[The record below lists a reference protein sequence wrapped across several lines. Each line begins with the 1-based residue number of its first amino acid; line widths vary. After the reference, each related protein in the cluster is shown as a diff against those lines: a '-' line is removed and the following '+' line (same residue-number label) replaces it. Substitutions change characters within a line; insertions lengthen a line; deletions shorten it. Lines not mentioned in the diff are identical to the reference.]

1 MKKRFTLMMMV
12 MCFLMSIPLKMMA
25 ETVTVHFIDN
35 NGWTKY
41 AAYVYDCTKTTV
53 GSEWVTEKWPGQE
66 AVATDITYVN
76 NNKVVTWT
84 IELGSC
90 SLANAR
96 IILNNGSG
104 GQGNQYP
111 GPNNGGFEVANNQY
125 YNNIGKTD
133 APSAGGGSTGGGSG
147 SETTYPTITVKSQYN
162 QEKWDD
168 NNNFHFLTTDGK
180 IYTCTLDNVPS
191 GTEAI
196 WFRIV
201 RDGKEYGPQSTKEDL
216 LLTDTY
222 QPIYEN
228 GDRALKIVPTPGK
241 TSYTITYDYE
251 NNQIKYDAS
260 ESGGSTGSGS
270 TTDDTWAET
279 ENRLKGRVYTKGYYL
294 AGNFFSFSGAKVTY
308 DDAVFKFQRQK
319 NDDEGNAVY
328 MVENPASLTAHAQV
342 MRVNEF
348 GKAVKVYGPN
358 KAYDISYIC
367 PKTDMTTDQLD
378 LKGSENLD
386 EGTNYWN
393 ITTRNE
399 NESTYSDGMYEVFI
413 TIDKN
418 THEPSKWQFK
428 HIPTK
433 RVAYFISDA
442 KNATALPV
450 YDSRKGVADGFSNRF
465 YGTVNFSAD
474 HSYYV
479 IANYVQDKY
488 HEQLI
493 NYTKDKYKTCKPGVE
508 IVPTTNKLFLLGN
521 GGLDFKDASPN
532 NEFSPNEDPMKPGS
546 YAGSF
551 VAEFNPS
558 NGVWEQTDTKKHLG
572 IRGQVQKRIKGE
584 IITSISMVGDAIP
597 GTLKVDETTGKEVW
611 DYASTAADMTYD
623 ETDKCYK
630 TTIITTV
637 EDNGK
642 SKFRFVGNHKQ
653 KINWHEDTKDD
664 AKMKAKTPY
673 TGGGDGH
680 AATSYDPNKISYTSE
695 NANPEE
701 DYNIIWNR
709 PAGRWTVRL
718 FFYTYNVDGNDVTDY
733 YYTIT
738 ENKELELR
746 DFNDVV
752 YKSLDNKR
760 NIRLRGDYKYFRT
773 WSSAK
778 AWKIS
783 NDVDI
788 FVVDAMNTNEADG
801 TVSFSL
807 KKISADETGKDN
819 VIPSNTGVILATKK
833 TAETIKGGAEVRER
847 ASLTTYNTLVI
858 PIEEYNASAETAD
871 YKGTNLLK
879 PLITSQVVP
888 TVEHKAEGDVYNY
901 LFGFGNA
908 NYVGISGYQPN
919 DFLLGF
925 WISNGKLAFFSNS
938 CYLPVTKETADKL
951 KLGVK
956 YDDFDTSSG
965 AKKIPALFFD
975 FANVGSTTGINEV
988 VNQSTKL
995 NDGKYYTLSGQ
1006 QVEKPTAGGIYIHNG
1021 RKFVVK

>member
-12 MCFLMSIPLKMMA
+12 LCFLMCIPLKMMA
-25 ETVTVHFIDN
+25 
-35 NGWTKY
+35 
-41 AAYVYDCTKTTV
+41 YDEV
-53 GSEWVTEKWPGQE
+53 
-66 AVATDITYVN
+66 
-76 NNKVVTWT
+76 KVVSHYKQGSNWT
-84 IELGSC
+84 E
-90 SLANAR
+90 NT
-96 IILNNGSG
+96 NFN
-104 GQGNQYP
+104 
-111 GPNNGGFEVANNQY
+111 F
-125 YNNIGKTD
+125 
-133 APSAGGGSTGGGSG
+133 
-147 SETTYPTITVKSQYN
+147 TTN
-162 QEKWDD
+162 
-168 NNNFHFLTTDGK
+168 DGI
-180 IYTCTLDNVPS
+180 IYTCTLNDVS
-191 GTEAI
+191 AGTQAI
-196 WFRIV
+196 WFRLKI
-201 RDGKEYGPQSTKEDL
+201 GSTEYGPQSKTDDL
-216 LLTDTY
+216 ALTSSY
-222 QPIYEN
+222 QEIYPISWELPK
-228 GDRALKIVPTPGK
+228 ALKIVPSSGK
-241 TSYTITYDYE
+241 TSYTITYDRV
-251 NNQIKYDAS
+251 NNQIKYDAP
-260 ESGGSTGSGS
+260 ESGGTEGGGG

-279 ENRLKGRVYTKGYYL
+279 ENRLKGRVYTQGYYL
-294 AGNFFSFSGAKVTY
+294 AGNFFSFSGDKVTY
-308 DDAVFKFQRQK
+308 DDAVFKFQQQK
-319 NDDEGNAVY
+319 NDENGNAVY
-328 MVENPASLTAHAQV
+328 RVEIPASLTAHAQV

-348 GKAVKVYGPN
+348 GKAVKVYGPGS
-358 KAYDISYIC
+358 AYGISRTN
-367 PKTDMTTDQLD
+367 PNTNMTTQQLI
-378 LKGSENLD
+378 LKGSVKLD

-393 ITTRNE
+393 IVSRNE
-399 NESTYSDGMYEVFI
+399 SEREYSDGMYEVFI
-413 TIDKN
+413 TIDPS
-418 THEPSKWQFK
+418 TGEPSKWQFK

-450 YDSRKGVADGFSNRF
+450 YDSRKGVTDGFSNQF
-465 YGTVNFSAD
+465 YGTVSFSAD

-479 IANYVQDKY
+479 IANYVQERNK
-488 HEQLI
+488 EQLI
-493 NYTKDKYKTCKPGVE
+493 NYTKEKYKTCKPGVD

-521 GGLDFKDASPN
+521 GGLDFKDTPPY

-597 GTLKVDETTGKEVW
+597 GTLKVDETTGEKVW

-630 TTIITTV
+630 ATIVTTV

-664 AKMKAKTPY
+664 ARMKAKTPY

-680 AATSYDPNKISYTSE
+680 AAASYDPNKISYTSE

-738 ENKELELR
+738 ENKKLELR
-746 DFNDVV
+746 DFDDVV
-752 YKSLDNKR
+752 YKSLDNHR
-760 NIRLRGDYKYFRT
+760 NILLRGGYNYFRT

-783 NDVDI
+783 KDVDI
-788 FVVDAMNTNEADG
+788 FVVDGMNNNADG

-807 KKISADETGKDN
+807 KQISADANDN
-819 VIPSNTGVILATKK
+819 VIPANTGVILATKK
-833 TAETIKGGAEVRER
+833 KNAEDIDGGAEFFER
-847 ASLTTYNTLVI
+847 ASLTTYNTMVI
-858 PIEEYNASAETAD
+858 PIEEYGSTTATTD
-871 YKGTNLLK
+871 YAGSNKLK
-879 PLITSQVVP
+879 PLVEAQVVP
-888 TVEHKAEGDVYNY
+888 TYNKDKGEYNY
-901 LFGFGNA
+901 LFGFYRA
-908 NYVGISGYQPN
+908 NKVSKKNYNDN

-925 WISNGKLAFFSNS
+925 WISNGTGAFYSNS
-938 CYLPVTKETADKL
+938 AYLPIDEATAK
-951 KLGVK
+951 KMNLGVS
-956 YDDFDTSSG
+956 YNDFDPTTQ
-965 AKKIPALFFD
+965 AKKVPGVIFD
-975 FANVGSTTGINEV
+975 FANVGGTTGINEV